1 MITIDDMMS
10 HMSVAINQ
18 PLSGWLEGKVRNAVL
33 SAWAR
38 LMTLHEWAYFHRM
51 GTLLTYAGQTTGTVD
66 FNVSTRQVTLTGAT
80 WPTNATSR
88 HIRLN
93 DNWYPIYKRTSS
105 TVIELYTGKHPV
117 EDLDDESYLI
127 QQVVYPLPQDVGDV
141 LQVIEGIQNIQM
153 LRLNLVEAF
162 QLQEGLAWSPML
174 PTSYALV
181 ADSNNP
187 QCWNMWIPTEQTQD
201 VVLQYMY
208 KARRPNDVL
217 TRESRGTVTVASG
230 VATFSEEVVTS
241 LWAGANVLLRIA
253 TNDTQTPT
261 GNWGDT
267 QAGDIRYNRDCTEVR
282 VIERLTSTTCRVS
295 NTTLAATAVAYTA
308 SSLIDTADATMEI
321 LVARLAEDEYG
332 AKPVGNHSEML
343 TSKTRLAAAYLE
355 AKSADARRVRP
366 KSSIS
371 QWYGLRLQDLGHASA
386 SS

>member
-1 MITIDDMMS
+1 
-10 HMSVAINQ
+10 
-18 PLSGWLEGKVRNAVL
+18 
-33 SAWAR
+33 
-38 LMTLHEWAYFHRM
+38 MTLHEWAYFHRM

-66 FNVSTRQVTLTGAT
+66 FSVSTRQVTLTGGT

-105 TVIELYTGKHPV
+105 TVIELYAGKHPV
-117 EDLDDESYLI
+117 ENLDDESYLI

-230 VATFSEEVVTS
+230 VATFSEEVVTA

-253 TNDTQTPT
+253 NNDTQTPT

-282 VIERLTSTTCRVS
+282 VVERLTSTTCRVS
-295 NTTLAATAVAYTA
+295 NATLAVTGVSYTA

>member
-1 MITIDDMMS
+1 MITVDDMMS

-18 PLSGWLEGKVRNAVL
+18 PLSGWLEGKVRNSVL
-33 SAWAR
+33 AAWAR

-66 FNVSTRQVTLTGAT
+66 FSVSTRQVTLTGAT
-80 WPTNATSR
+80 WPANATSR
-88 HIRLN
+88 HVRL
-93 DNWYPIYKRTSS
+93 DENWYPVYKRISN
-105 TVIELYTGKHPV
+105 TVIELYSGKHPIIG
-117 EDLDDESYLI
+117 LDDQTYLI
-127 QQVVYPLPQDVGDV
+127 QQVVYPLPQDVGDI
-141 LQVIEGIQNIQM
+141 LQVIEGIQNVQLM
-153 LRLNLVEAF
+153 RLNIIEAF
-162 QLQEGLAWSPML
+162 QIQEGFAWSPIL
-174 PTSYALV
+174 PTSYALIG
-181 ADSNNP
+181 DSNNP

-201 VVLQYMY
+201 TVLQYMY

-282 VIERLTSTTCRVS
+282 VVERLTSTTCRVS
-295 NTTLAATAVAYTA
+295 STTLAVTAVAYTA
-308 SSLIDTADATMEI
+308 SSLIDTADATMEV
-321 LVARLAEDEYG
+321 LVARLSEDEYG

-355 AKSADARRVRP
+355 AKSADARRVRG
-366 KSSIS
+366 KTTIS
-371 QWYGLRLQDLGHASA
+371 QWYGLRLQDIGH
-386 SS
+386 SSSSS